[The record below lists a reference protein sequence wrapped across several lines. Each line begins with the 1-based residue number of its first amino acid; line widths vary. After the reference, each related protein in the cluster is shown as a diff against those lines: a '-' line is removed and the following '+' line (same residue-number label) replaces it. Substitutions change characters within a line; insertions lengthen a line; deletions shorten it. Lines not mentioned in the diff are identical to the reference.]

1 MSFQF
6 RKPVPAS
13 TSTSSDS
20 GSDKIHYKLMRHSG
34 PDYDEL
40 IIPLSLYAFNRL
52 SPSDQQEQLEE
63 IRSHHEESDFTEL
76 FKKLKYHDQ
85 LELLYKVLKRFKCER
100 LIPSFKQLDAEH
112 QQQVIQQLAHV
123 LPSSSSL
130 WSLHRYSRPSDLLR
144 GPEETEE
151 DFRLRR
157 FTQLCTDRAWDA
169 HKLIVSCKSED
180 DEQEKTSDDDNE
192 NNSDWKSCFSE
203 FFLGFSIIWF
213 QGQWAS
219 RQDMLIEQLS
229 KEFTGV
235 VIEKSLQN
243 ECEEDFKLRIFK
255 ELCTKVIDFR
265 VQEQFLDNAV
275 GKLERCVWDSWPMIL
290 EPQEFD
296 RAAELLSDL
305 STLGFGLLSAK
316 YQQHKI
322 DEMSIQV
329 ESGVET
335 KRRLAAEDLQ
345 TSTTDPEEEE
355 AVRMRRF
362 TELFNQVPVRTRID
376 LFEDLRKV
384 LLKQKR
390 YSEAVHF
397 FCGLGSKDQAKM
409 IEKLAHRIRDSAE
422 LIRLEKFSG
431 ESEEDLRLRR
441 FKKVCSQ
448 HLSTW
453 DYIVW
458 PEADKKRVQQGT
470 SDHNEE
476 ESPYAEFLFDVSI
489 TWFKA
494 RCANY
499 RRNPIHVILSGQ
511 VEVIEKLPEEGE
523 EDFRLRRFT
532 ESFKRLE
539 FTSKE
544 RVVDYIQDTL
554 FDDLGYPVPQF
565 VFESYEPPA
574 EGRGSFDSEWIKMKL
589 PNLQGQGATATTPQG
604 APVGGSATTT
614 QAGGGIVNRR

>member
-1 MSFQF
+1 
-6 RKPVPAS
+6 
-13 TSTSSDS
+13 
-20 GSDKIHYKLMRHSG
+20 MRTRIK
-34 PDYDEL
+34 D
-40 IIPLSLYAFNRL
+40 
-52 SPSDQQEQLEE
+52 LE
-63 IRSHHEESDFTEL
+63 
-76 FKKLKYHDQ
+76 
-85 LELLYKVLKRFKCER
+85 
-100 LIPSFKQLDAEH
+100 AEN
-112 QQQVIQQLAHV
+112 
-123 LPSSSSL
+123 
-130 WSLHRYSRPSDLLR
+130 LLR
-144 GPEETEE
+144 SPEETKE

-157 FTQLCTDRAWDA
+157 FTQLCTYRTRDA
-169 HKLIVSCKSED
+169 HKLIVSWKSED
-180 DEQEKTSDDDNE
+180 DEREKTSDDDNE

-213 QGQWAS
+213 QGQWAGG
-219 RQDMLIEQLS
+219 QDMLIEQLS

-243 ECEEDFKLRIFK
+243 ESEEDFKLRIFK

-275 GKLERCVWDSWPMIL
+275 GKLLGWIWYSRLIL

-329 ESGVET
+329 ESG
-335 KRRLAAEDLQ
+335 LAAEDLQ

-362 TELFNQVPVRTRID
+362 TELFNQVPVPTRID
-376 LFEDLRKV
+376 LFKEVRKV

-390 YSEAVHF
+390 FSEAVHF
-397 FCGLGSKDQAKM
+397 FCGLGSEDQAEM
-409 IEKLAHRIRDSAE
+409 IEKLAHKKRDSAE
-422 LIRLEKFSG
+422 LITEKFSG
-431 ESEEDLRLRR
+431 ILLRLRR
-441 FKKVCSQ
+441 FKKVCIK
-448 HLSTW
+448 HLSAW
-453 DYIVW
+453 NCSAW

-470 SDHNEE
+470 SESDHNEE

-532 ESFKRLE
+532 ESFKRLQL
-539 FTSKE
+539 TSQE
-544 RVVDYIQDTL
+544 RIVNYIQDTL
-554 FDDLGYPVPQF
+554 FGDLGYPV
-565 VFESYEPPA
+565 SREPRAVRFGSKPVALLSSKPRA

-589 PNLQGQGATATTPQG
+589 PNLQGQGAAATTPRG
-604 APVGGSATTT
+604 ASVGGSATTT
-614 QAGGGIVNRR
+614 PAGGGIVNHR